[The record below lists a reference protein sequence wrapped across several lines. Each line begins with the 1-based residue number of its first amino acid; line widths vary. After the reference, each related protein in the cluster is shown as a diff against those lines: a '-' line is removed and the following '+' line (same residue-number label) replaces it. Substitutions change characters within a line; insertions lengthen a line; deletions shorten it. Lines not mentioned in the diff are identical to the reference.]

1 MANELLSKSAV
12 LKLDAVAIAKLTGWT
27 LEVNKEPVDVTS
39 LDSPSAW
46 REFLVD
52 LKEWSVSFDGIVMRT
67 GTGDYEEWLTSLI
80 GTDTVLTF
88 LIDDSVYTATDIG
101 GNCYLTSLPISGALG
116 DKQTF
121 SGTLQGTGP
130 LAIT

>member
-1 MANELLSKSAV
+1 MANELLAKSAI
-12 LKLDAVAIAKLTGWT
+12 LKLDGVAIAKLTGWT
-27 LEVNKEPVDVTS
+27 LEVNKEAVDVTS

-52 LKEWSVSFDGIVMRT
+52 IKDWSVSFDGIVTRT
-67 GTGDYEEWLTSLI
+67 GTGDYEELLVNLL
-80 GTDTVLTF
+80 GTDTVLAF
-88 LIDDSVYTATDIG
+88 LIDDSVFTATDIG
-101 GNCYLTSLPISGALG
+101 GNCFLTSLPISGALG

>member
-1 MANELLSKSAV
+1 MANELLSKTAI
-12 LKLDAVAIAKLTGWT
+12 LKIDGVAIAKLTGWS
-27 LEVNKEPVDVTS
+27 LEVNKETVDVTS

-52 LKEWSVSFDGIVMRT
+52 LKDWSVSFDGIVTRV
-67 GTGDYEEWLTSLI
+67 GTGDYEELLADFI
-80 GTDTVLTF
+80 GSDATVAF
-88 LIDDSVYTATDIG
+88 LIDDTAASTDIG
-101 GNCYLTSLPISGALG
+101 GDAFLIGLPITGSLG

-121 SGTLQGTGP
+121 SGSLQGTGI